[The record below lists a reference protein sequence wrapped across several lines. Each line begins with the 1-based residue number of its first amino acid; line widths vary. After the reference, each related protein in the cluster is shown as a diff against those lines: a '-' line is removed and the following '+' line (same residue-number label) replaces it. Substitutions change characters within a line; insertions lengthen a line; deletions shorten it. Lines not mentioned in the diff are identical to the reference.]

1 MVYVQIVSYE
11 KRIYLLRF
19 NVQNKLLNNIYIQ
32 LLVLKTFIAHDTF
45 QKTLD
50 LN

>member
-1 MVYVQIVSYE
+1 MVYVQLVSYE
-11 KRIYLLRF
+11 KRYLLRF

-32 LLVLKTFIAHDTF
+32 LLVLKNFVEHDTF